1 MRHATAAE
9 DRMNVKDNWRLAK
22 EICFLNHGSFGACP
36 AAVLDA
42 QQALRE
48 RIEREP
54 VTFFMRDYHG
64 LLDETR
70 QALAAWLGAD
80 AAGLVFV
87 PNATTAVNAV
97 VNSLALKPGDALLV
111 TNHGYAACTNALT
124 FAAQRAGARVVA
136 ARVPFPVRDED
147 DIVAAVLAAA
157 PARAR
162 LALIDHV
169 TSPTAL
175 VFPAARIVRALEDR
189 GIPVM
194 IDGAHAPGMLPLELD
209 ALGASYY
216 TGNCHKWMCN
226 PKGAAFLYA
235 RADTRDGLYPTVI
248 SHGLTSPI
256 RDRSRFHHLFDWP
269 GTYDPTAVLTLPA
282 TLRIM
287 PAFCE
292 GGWDGIR
299 RANGAKALRGR
310 DCIARGLGLAP
321 CAPDALL
328 GAMASFLLPRDFGGF
343 PAGDGLIPPLQE
355 HLFRAY
361 GIEVP
366 VMPWDERGHIL
377 RISAHLYNEDEDY
390 ARLRDALAEIGRGAV
405 S

>member
-1 MRHATAAE
+1 
-9 DRMNVKDNWRLAK
+9 MNVKDNWRLAK

-169 TSPTAL
+169 TSPVSYTHLRAHETVLDLVCRLLLEKKNTTA
-175 VFPAARIVRALEDR
+175 
-189 GIPVM
+189 
-194 IDGAHAPGMLPLELD
+194 
-209 ALGASYY
+209 
-216 TGNCHKWMCN
+216 T
-226 PKGAAFLYA
+226 
-235 RADTRDGLYPTVI
+235 T
-248 SHGLTSPI
+248 
-256 RDRSRFHHLFDWP
+256 
-269 GTYDPTAVLTLPA
+269 
-282 TLRIM
+282 
-287 PAFCE
+287 
-292 GGWDGIR
+292 
-299 RANGAKALRGR
+299 
-310 DCIARGLGLAP
+310 
-321 CAPDALL
+321 
-328 GAMASFLLPRDFGGF
+328 
-343 PAGDGLIPPLQE
+343 
-355 HLFRAY
+355 
-361 GIEVP
+361 
-366 VMPWDERGHIL
+366 
-377 RISAHLYNEDEDY
+377 
-390 ARLRDALAEIGRGAV
+390 
-405 S
+405 